1 MAMPTASAAPS
12 TQSVADDVGI
22 VGIVGT
28 VGIVGDVGIVGGVG
42 IVGTVGIVGD
52 VGIVGAARIGYI
64 AARRMAIK
72 IDLHCHS
79 FFSGDGV
86 SSPEELIQEARK
98 RGLNGF
104 AMTDHNTCDAIKYM
118 LDKGLM
124 RDDGLP
130 VDNFLVIPGV
140 EVTTAEGHLL
150 CLGVVLPNLKG
161 RPAIEVCHLAHEA
174 GGLAV
179 PPHPYDLFR
188 AGIRENTLNTLPIDA
203 IEVFNAATTLKRY
216 NRMAYEYAHRRGL
229 PMTAASDAHHY
240 AAIGTAYTIFDTE
253 DLSVRGILN
262 EIPKLNELNQS
273 YMTIKDNIRKTWNNW
288 MRLRKRKSVQDLLG
302 K

>member
-1 MAMPTASAAPS
+1 LREIPLPGLREISLPS
-12 TQSVADDVGI
+12 LREVRP
-22 VGIVGT
+22 
-28 VGIVGDVGIVGGVG
+28 GVRVYVRALTG
-42 IVGTVGIVGD
+42 V
-52 VGIVGAARIGYI
+52 RCYI
-64 AARRMAIK
+64 AGRRMVLK

-86 SSPEELIQEARK
+86 SSPEELIQEAKK

-124 RDDGLP
+124 REDGLP
-130 VDNFLVIPGV
+130 VNNFLVIPGV

-150 CLGVVLPNLKG
+150 CLGAVLPNLKG

-216 NRMAYEYAHRRGL
+216 NRMAYEYAHRRAL

-253 DLSVRGILN
+253 DLSVRGILK

-288 MRLRKRKSVQDLLG
+288 MRLRKRKSVEDLLG

>member
-1 MAMPTASAAPS
+1 MLAM
-12 TQSVADDVGI
+12 
-22 VGIVGT
+22 
-28 VGIVGDVGIVGGVG
+28 
-42 IVGTVGIVGD
+42 
-52 VGIVGAARIGYI
+52 IGYI

-86 SSPEELIQEARK
+86 SSPEELIQEAKK

-253 DLSVRGILN
+253 DLSVQGILK

-288 MRLRKRKSVQDLLG
+288 MRLRKRKSVEDLLR